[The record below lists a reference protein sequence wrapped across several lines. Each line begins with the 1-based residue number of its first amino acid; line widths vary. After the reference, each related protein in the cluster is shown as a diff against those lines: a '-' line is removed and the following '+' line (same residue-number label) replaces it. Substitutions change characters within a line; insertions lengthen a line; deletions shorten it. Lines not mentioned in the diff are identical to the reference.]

1 MFINKKTVF
10 SQKFLK
16 TLASRRKADVLLRRN
31 AKFRF
36 DREENFMNNFT
47 NPLNN
52 IKIASPCS
60 ADWNAMI
67 GNERQRYCGECK
79 LNVYNLSGM
88 SRNEAETLIMQ
99 SEGRV
104 CVRFFRRSDGTVITK
119 DCPVG
124 WQAVKKRLSR
134 FRTAAV
140 SLLFTIFGGIG
151 LTALVSNTSQENN
164 VMGEIAV
171 PYNEPVKPEI
181 TDEPALMGAMVYEY
195 DGREEMG
202 KPVIRKD
209 VKDKIIKKYGN

>member
-1 MFINKKTVF
+1 
-10 SQKFLK
+10 
-16 TLASRRKADVLLRRN
+16 
-31 AKFRF
+31 
-36 DREENFMNNFT
+36 MNNFT
-47 NPLNN
+47 NSLNN

-88 SRNEAETLIMQ
+88 SRDEAESFLLQ

-104 CVRFFRRSDGTVITK
+104 CVRFFRRNDGTVLTK

-124 WQAVKKRLSR
+124 WQAVKKRMSR
-134 FRTAAV
+134 FRTVAA
-140 SLLFTIFGGIG
+140 SLFFTIFGGIG
-151 LTALVSNTSQENN
+151 LTAFFSNSAQENN
-164 VMGEIAV
+164 VMGEIATPINKTV
-171 PYNEPVKPEI
+171 EPEI
-181 TDEPALMGAMVYEY
+181 TDEPAVMGAMVYEY

-202 KPVIRKD
+202 KPVIKKD